1 MLFIFPLNSVQLIND
16 HPHVRCGDFDNVH
29 RGGRENE
36 AQAHPAQKSRGGK
49 EMMMSILL
57 MIADDDGGCR
67 GTGKIGEM

>member
-1 MLFIFPLNSVQLIND
+1 MLFIVPLNSVQLIND

-49 EMMMSILL
+49 EMIILL
-57 MIADDDGGCR
+57 MMMVVVEEQE
-67 GTGKIGEM
+67 K